1 MNFLSQFMMMSSA
14 IIAASPADDEAVFT
28 TPGEHTWVAPP
39 KVRSVSVVCI
49 GGGGSPLV
57 SSSDFP
63 GGGGGGLAYANDV
76 PVVPG
81 QSYTVIV
88 GSGGASA
95 GTSVNPITG
104 EDGGD
109 SSFDS
114 PEITVVAYGGTK
126 SGVGGTYFGDGG
138 GNGGSANASQGYGG
152 GGAGGYSGD
161 GGSGGQGGSGSVAN
175 PGDDGTGGSSGGGGG
190 SWAQTYTST
199 QPGRASSGGGTGIF
213 GQGTSGSG
221 GSGASSDSG
230 LGNATPAGGGSG
242 GTNGDLNGGAYGGG
256 GRSGFLKTSPSN
268 LYLAGG
274 AGGGGVVRIIWPG
287 NVRQFPSI
295 NTQEIQYSKMLI
307 RIENGVPTGSPIDDK
322 NFRQLHSNT
331 SFPKVLTPDCV
342 EPFGYG
348 LYQYT
353 KKPEAPKY
361 MKCVEGTPIRN
372 EQGFYIQTWE
382 TTSMSSS
389 EIEEITVSKR
399 EEVRRIRNN
408 KLKECDWV
416 VISFYGDENIMTD
429 EAVDQ
434 WKRYRKRLRDITKQP
449 GFPWNVNW
457 PPEPI

>member
-1 MNFLSQFMMMSSA
+1 
-14 IIAASPADDEAVFT
+14 
-28 TPGEHTWVAPP
+28 
-39 KVRSVSVVCI
+39 
-49 GGGGSPLV
+49 
-57 SSSDFP
+57 
-63 GGGGGGLAYANDV
+63 
-76 PVVPG
+76 
-81 QSYTVIV
+81 
-88 GSGGASA
+88 
-95 GTSVNPITG
+95 
-104 EDGGD
+104 
-109 SSFDS
+109 
-114 PEITVVAYGGTK
+114 
-126 SGVGGTYFGDGG
+126 
-138 GNGGSANASQGYGG
+138 
-152 GGAGGYSGD
+152 
-161 GGSGGQGGSGSVAN
+161 
-175 PGDDGTGGSSGGGGG
+175 
-190 SWAQTYTST
+190 
-199 QPGRASSGGGTGIF
+199 
-213 GQGTSGSG
+213 
-221 GSGASSDSG
+221 
-230 LGNATPAGGGSG
+230 
-242 GTNGDLNGGAYGGG
+242 
-256 GRSGFLKTSPSN
+256 
-268 LYLAGG
+268 
-274 AGGGGVVRIIWPG
+274 
-287 NVRQFPSI
+287 
-295 NTQEIQYSKMLI
+295 MLI

-457 PPEPI
+457 PPEPN